1 MFAYQTSFYCP
12 NAAPCIFLRDSAVLG
27 LAFLLVHCA
36 TGTFQ
41 DLNCDWDDLL
51 DDQRHNLGKNV
62 WVQLK
67 DAYNHM
73 DGVCVGSN

>member
-1 MFAYQTSFYCP
+1 MD
-12 NAAPCIFLRDSAVLG
+12 LWDDVHVVLG

-62 WVQLK
+62 WVQSK
-67 DAYNHM
+67 GVYNHM
-73 DGVCVGSN
+73 DGVCVLDQIDSN